1 MFVYTHVPPYPTKYP
16 TVRIPMRV
24 NACVRVYPSPSST
37 IPMIRHL
44 HARSACSPLRG
55 TQGETYTVGFH
66 HSYHYPYSAHLCPY
80 PPLSC
85 PCTLLPL
92 ATVSL
97 LVPPAPPGAQ
107 LVAAQRR
114 WNCLI
119 FGWID
124 FLAYLLS
131 LL

>member
-1 MFVYTHVPPYPTKYP
+1 MVCIGMFYPTHDPPYPTNHP
-16 TVRIPMRV
+16 TVRIPLRV
-24 NACVRVYPSPSST
+24 NAYVCVYPSPSST

-66 HSYHYPYSAHLCPY
+66 HCTTTPILHTHTSS
-80 PPLSC
+80 PLPSMA
-85 PCTLLPL
+85 TVSLPL

-119 FGWID
+119 FGLGL
-124 FLAYLLS
+124 F
-131 LL
+131 